1 MILEGFRSVDEVDE
15 MATITLSDILDD
27 LRIADQALR
36 RFEQRYWLS
45 SEVFYDLYSQ
55 GLLDDGSHVEDF
67 AEWSG
72 HFKLKLKRE
81 SALRR
86 LSHERVDQLQRQA
99 GGEAIELAPQEPVVE
114 TA

>member
-1 MILEGFRSVDEVDE
+1 
-15 MATITLSDILDD
+15 MAIMALSDILDD

-36 RFEQRYWLS
+36 RLEQRYWLS

-55 GLLDDGSHVEDF
+55 GVLDDGSHAEDF
-67 AEWSG
+67 AEWAG
-72 HFKLKLKRE
+72 HYRLKLKRE
-81 SALRR
+81 AALER
-86 LSHERVDQLQRQA
+86 LSRERVDQLREQA